1 MYIYMYLRR
10 IKPVSKGGQVC
21 SKRYSGGRYSYI
33 TYIRCGVQYL
43 PSGFEAFSIEDAF
56 ISCCCVGGAAGTERE
71 EWWIIDSAPIGLL

>member
-33 TYIRCGVQYL
+33 TYIRCGVQYHL
-43 PSGFEAFSIEDAF
+43 VASCF
-56 ISCCCVGGAAGTERE
+56 ISCCCVGRTAGTERE